1 MNMLGF
7 LIGWWR
13 AKAARPLLWWVLALA
28 LYVALPVPQELVLFL
43 IVGLGVALAVTVGR
57 LRDSGRRTIDSAA
70 RAWNIADEI
79 GTAVADRIRHTPPQV
94 DHASYGYTDQS
105 RPQLAP
111 VAAVYDPGALLSAV
125 VAVLSAEGLP
135 VDASYGLAACADLLA
150 WLNITAAPGTPA
162 ATARGLAS
170 QLTPGVT
177 RRYRVAPPALL
188 AGCVRAVLVSDGV
201 LPERLGP
208 DAADALVQS
217 CAVILDD
224 LGIVPNPR
232 AGGLA
237 DWPVMGEIIA
247 AAAPHQHGAW

>member
-1 MNMLGF
+1 MLGF

-57 LRDSGRRTIDSAA
+57 LRAGGRRAVDSAA
-70 RAWNIADEI
+70 RAWDIADQI

-94 DHASYGYTDQS
+94 GHDGYNAAGPM

-111 VAAVYDPGALLSAV
+111 VPATYDPGALLSAV
-125 VAVLSAEGLP
+125 AAVLHAEGLP
-135 VDASYGLAACADLLA
+135 VDAAYGLGACADLLA
-150 WLNITAAPGTPA
+150 WLNITAVPGVPAPTARALAGGLAPGA
-162 ATARGLAS
+162 
-170 QLTPGVT
+170 T
-177 RRYRVAPPALL
+177 RRYRAAPPVLL
-188 AGCVRAVLVSDGV
+188 AGCVGAVL
-201 LPERLGP
+201 
-208 DAADALVQS
+208 AADGALSPPLAGGAAEALVNG

-224 LGIVPNPR
+224 LGIAPDPR
-232 AGGLA
+232 AGTLQ
-237 DWPVMGEIIA
+237 DWPIMGEII

>member
-1 MNMLGF
+1 MLGF

-13 AKAARPLLWWVLALA
+13 ARAARPLLWWVLALA

-57 LRDSGRRTIDSAA
+57 LREAGRRTVDSAA

-79 GTAVADRIRHTPPQV
+79 GSAVADRIRQAEPPQV
-94 DHASYGYTDQS
+94 GHNPYGHTEP

-135 VDASYGLAACADLLA
+135 VDASYGLAACADLLV
-150 WLNITAAPGTPA
+150 WLNITAVPGTPA

-188 AGCVRAVLVSDGV
+188 AGCVGAVLVSDGV

-208 DAADALVQS
+208 DAADALVQG

-224 LGIVPNPR
+224 LGIVPDPR